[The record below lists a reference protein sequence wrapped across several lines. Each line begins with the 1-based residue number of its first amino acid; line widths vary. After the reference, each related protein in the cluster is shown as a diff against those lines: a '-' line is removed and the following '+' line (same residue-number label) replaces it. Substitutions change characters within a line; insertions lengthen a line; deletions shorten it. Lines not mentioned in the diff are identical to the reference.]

1 MPSCDLF
8 ACLLVQADVPC
19 SGDGTIRKFPHI
31 WRLFRPRMALE
42 LHGLQLQIAIASVL
56 LLKPG
61 GRMVYSTC
69 SINPLEDEAVVG
81 ALLRHF
87 GGALR
92 LVDTRG
98 DSCLPRMVSS
108 PGLSTWRCDEDI
120 FAVGEPSEAAKRST
134 MGRLPALRPSMR
146 PPSAEEAAQ
155 MHLEYCHRI
164 LPHHNDCGGFFVA
177 VLELCENYSSSSS
190 GAKKDSDEISE
201 KSSLEVMRRL
211 GYNPKARSGGGGEA
225 EGPSLEKDRRQTV
238 TLRSMGPEERE
249 VVMGAL
255 QLKESGETLHMW
267 EAVAATSTE
276 GEGRGDDGGVTELLN
291 RLIKQQKSKTKGR
304 YHDLA
309 LADQLLVTDA
319 GGVRGPEIDP
329 HLSGTDTSI
338 GRDVSLVSA
347 GVHEAL
353 ECWGPGFVRA
363 VLQAGVRIA
372 SSIGSCDRLD
382 SANSASAAADNI
394 TPQYLLHPDCASI
407 VLPLKTA
414 STVVALLPGD
424 FHAWVRLC
432 IAIKAASLAAAKEQL
447 SSMVVHAGGEVDPR
461 VESVLLDAAA
471 SSHESKSFSDMYYR
485 WMMMMRIRPTADP
498 VPVLLHTT
506 MEEEASNLSSAAIEA
521 LLRPYLSLK
530 EHAAARHPTSRSS
543 SSSSQAATV
552 HIFVTLDDLLPHG
565 EGSAVSSSSSS
576 SSKRRLSKSER
587 KRLKSQSTRRPTQAA
602 PIAAQEEEEDGRK
615 GAPQQATATN
625 HHQTLHPVI
634 ALRYSLQ
641 AVTEDKLSIL
651 LCTAADTCLSYDT
664 ALRTR

>member
-1 MPSCDLF
+1 
-8 ACLLVQADVPC
+8 
-19 SGDGTIRKFPHI
+19 
-31 WRLFRPRMALE
+31 MALE

-69 SINPLEDEAVVG
+69 SINPLEDEAVVS

-120 FAVGEPSEAAKRST
+120 FAVGEPSEAARRST
-134 MGRLPALRPSMR
+134 MGRLPTLRPSMR
-146 PPSAEEAAQ
+146 PPSQEEAEQ

-164 LPHHNDCGGFFVA
+164 LPQHNDCGGFFVA
-177 VLELCENYSSSSS
+177 VLELCEDYSSSS
-190 GAKKDSDEISE
+190 GTKKDSNEISE

-211 GYNPKARSGGGGEA
+211 GYNPKARSEVGGEA
-225 EGPSLEKDRRQTV
+225 EDPSLEKGRRQTV

-255 QLKESGETLHMW
+255 QLEESGETLHMW
-267 EAVAATSTE
+267 EAVATTSTE

-291 RLIKQQKSKTKGR
+291 RLIKQQQKSKTKGR

-309 LADQLLVTDA
+309 LADQLLVA
-319 GGVRGPEIDP
+319 EEEGVRGPEIDP
-329 HLSGTDTSI
+329 HLTGTGTSSG
-338 GRDVSLVSA
+338 REVSLVSA

-353 ECWGPGFVRA
+353 KCWGPGFVRA

-372 SSIGSCDRLD
+372 SSIGSSDRLG
-382 SANSASAAADNI
+382 SAYSASAAADNI
-394 TPQYLLHPDCASI
+394 IPQYLLNPDCASI

-485 WMMMMRIRPTADP
+485 WMMMMMMRPTSDPSP
-498 VPVLLHTT
+498 VPVLLPAI
-506 MEEEASNLSSAAIEA
+506 MEEEASKLSSAAIEA
-521 LLRPYLSLK
+521 LLRPYISLK
-530 EHAAARHPTSRSS
+530 EHAAARHPTSQ
-543 SSSSQAATV
+543 SQAAAAAV
-552 HIFVTLDDLLPHG
+552 HIFVTLDAAASTTRTLHG
-565 EGSAVSSSSSS
+565 EGSAVSSSS

-587 KRLKSQSTRRPTQAA
+587 KRLKSQSTRGPTAPLLAA
-602 PIAAQEEEEDGRK
+602 PIAAQEEDEDGRK
-615 GAPQQATATN
+615 GTPQQATAAD

-651 LCTAADTCLSYDT
+651 LCTSADTCLSYDT

>member
-1 MPSCDLF
+1 M
-8 ACLLVQADVPC
+8 PC

-120 FAVGEPSEAAKRST
+120 FAVGEPNEAARRST
-134 MGRLPALRPSMR
+134 VGRLPTLRPSMR

-177 VLELCENYSSSSS
+177 VLELCEDYSSSS

-211 GYNPKARSGGGGEA
+211 GYNPKARSEGGGEA
-225 EGPSLEKDRRQTV
+225 EGPSLEKGRRQTV

-255 QLKESGETLHMW
+255 QLEESGETLHMW
-267 EAVAATSTE
+267 EAVATTSTE

-291 RLIKQQKSKTKGR
+291 RLIKQQKIKTKGR

-309 LADQLLVTDA
+309 LADQLLVTEV

-329 HLSGTDTSI
+329 HLTGTSSG
-338 GRDVSLVSA
+338 REVSLVSA

-353 ECWGPGFVRA
+353 ECWGPGFMRA

-382 SANSASAAADNI
+382 SASSVSSAADNI
-394 TPQYLLHPDCASI
+394 IIPQYLLNPDCASI

-414 STVVALLPGD
+414 STVVALLPSD

-447 SSMVVHAGGEVDPR
+447 SSMVVHAGEEVDPR

-471 SSHESKSFSDMYYR
+471 SSQESKSFSDMYYR
-485 WMMMMRIRPTADP
+485 WMMRMRPTADP
-498 VPVLLHTT
+498 SPVPVLIHTT
-506 MEEEASNLSSAAIEA
+506 MEEEASKLSSAAIEA

-530 EHAAARHPTSRSS
+530 EHAAARHPMSRSS
-543 SSSSQAATV
+543 SSSSQPAAV
-552 HIFVTLDDLLPHG
+552 HIFVTLDADALSTRTPLLPHSV
-565 EGSAVSSSSSS
+565 GSTVSSSSSSS

-587 KRLKSQSTRRPTQAA
+587 KRLKSQSIRGPTQAA
-602 PIAAQEEEEDGRK
+602 PIAAQEHDEDGRK
-615 GAPQQATATN
+615 DAPQQVAATD

-641 AVTEDKLSIL
+641 AVTEDKLSIV